1 MVIMVKPFAIFW
13 FGENGPNWIDTAG
26 TLKAA
31 TERIAK
37 LPAANSGSYSVLDL
51 RTSTRV
57 PLVDKSRAAGLKTQ
71 SGR

>member
-1 MVIMVKPFAIFW
+1 MVKPFAIFW

-31 TERIAK
+31 RERIAK

-51 RTSTRV
+51 RISTRI
-57 PLVDKSRAAGLKTQ
+57 PLSLLDKPRAAGVKTQ
-71 SGR
+71 RGR